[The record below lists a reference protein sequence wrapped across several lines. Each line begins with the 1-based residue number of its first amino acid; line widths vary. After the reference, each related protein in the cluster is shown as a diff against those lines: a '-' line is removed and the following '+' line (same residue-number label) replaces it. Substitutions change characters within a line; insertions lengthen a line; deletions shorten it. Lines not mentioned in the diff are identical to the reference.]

1 MDINNY
7 FEGLGTELISIIVGL
22 LMGGG
27 AFVYY
32 KNGKVSQKQK
42 AGSNAKQKQ
51 EVKNSDGK
59 DVYQEQV
66 AGDNSEQTQ
75 IG

>member
-1 MDINNY
+1 MDLNNL

-22 LMGGG
+22 LFGGG
-27 AFVYY
+27 AFVCY
-32 KNGKVSQKQK
+32 KSKIIQKQK
-42 AGSNAKQKQ
+42 AGNNAKLKQ
-51 EVKNSDGK
+51 EVRYSNGKN
-59 DVYQEQV
+59 VYQEQV

>member
-1 MDINNY
+1 MDFNNL

-22 LMGGG
+22 LFGGG
-27 AFVYY
+27 AFVCY
-32 KNGKVSQKQK
+32 KNGKIIQKQK
-42 AGSNAKQKQ
+42 AGNNAKQKQ
-51 EVKNSDGK
+51 EVRDSNGKN
-59 DVYQEQV
+59 VYQEQV